1 MIGEDK
7 DFLYLRCC
15 FMSQEKGEINDFP
28 AKKQEKQM
36 NYIEKSLFG
45 VPISKIH
52 TILPG
57 LVLVIILA
65 IFSIW
70 LSNFIGRD
78 LMGFDKSPISAVMIC
93 LILGLLIGN
102 VFNLPAFLGVGF
114 KFSVKKLLRLGII
127 LLGIRLSILDVLE
140 LGLIGI
146 PIVLIC
152 ITSAIIITTF
162 LNKKLKQPKRLGTLI
177 AVGTSICGV
186 SAIVATSPVINA
198 KEEETAYAVAV
209 ITVFGLIATI
219 VYPILVYFLFGGNP
233 IKAGLWLGTSIHDT
247 SQVTGAALVFADLW
261 NLPLGL
267 DVATITKLVR
277 NVFMMVVIPLM
288 AFFHVKNEMK
298 TATTSED
305 GTTKVKARVD
315 IKKLIPVFV
324 IGFLIMAIF
333 RSIGDAG
340 LNTGNLAFGLFDQ
353 DIWGV
358 IIKEVKN
365 FANIL
370 FVIALGGVGLSTDF
384 SKFKGLGIKPFLIG
398 LFGAL
403 TIGVVSFISVS
414 LLGGLIIF

>member
-1 MIGEDK
+1 MSKLGENKIDDK
-7 DFLYLRCC
+7 SEK
-15 FMSQEKGEINDFP
+15 SQTKG
-28 AKKQEKQM
+28 M
-36 NYIEKSLFG
+36 NYLEKSLFG
-45 VPISKIH
+45 VPISKVH

-57 LVLVIILA
+57 LVVVILLA
-65 IFSIW
+65 VVSIW
-70 LSNFIGRD
+70 LSDLIGVS
-78 LMGFDKSPISAVMIC
+78 LMGFEKSPISAVMIC
-93 LILGLLIGN
+93 LVLGLVIRN
-102 VFNLPAFLGVGF
+102 VFKLPTFLNVGF

-127 LLGIRLSILDVLE
+127 LLGIRLSIFSVFE

-152 ITSAIIITTF
+152 ISSALLITTY

-209 ITVFGLIATI
+209 ITVFGLIAT
-219 VYPILVYFLFGGNP
+219 VGYPILAYFIFGGDP

-277 NVFMMVVIPLM
+277 NVFMILVIPLM
-288 AFFHVKNEMK
+288 AFLYVKNEMK
-298 TATTSED
+298 EATES
-305 GTTKVKARVD
+305 GLNKSNIKSKVN

-324 IGFLIMAIF
+324 IGFLLVSIL
-333 RSIGDAG
+333 RSIGDVG
-340 LNTGNLAFGLFDQ
+340 ITTTNLAFGLIEGDSW
-353 DIWGV
+353 DGM
-358 IIKEVKN
+358 IKIVKD

-370 FVIALGGVGLSTDF
+370 FVVALGGVGLSTDF
-384 SKFKGLGIKPFLIG
+384 SNFKGLGIKPFIVG
-398 LFGAL
+398 LFAAL
-403 TIGVVSFISVS
+403 TTGIVSFLSVS
-414 LLGGLIIF
+414 LLGGLIFF

>member
-1 MIGEDK
+1 MSKQAKNEMDEKFEK
-7 DFLYLRCC
+7 D
-15 FMSQEKGEINDFP
+15 Q
-28 AKKQEKQM
+28 AKKM
-36 NYIEKSLFG
+36 NYLERSLFG

-57 LVLVIILA
+57 LVVVILLA
-65 IFSIW
+65 IVSIW
-70 LSNFIGRD
+70 VSDLIGVT
-78 LMGFDKSPISAVMIC
+78 LMGFEKSPISAVMIC
-93 LILGLLIGN
+93 LILGLVIRN
-102 VFNLPAFLGVGF
+102 VFKLPTLLNVGF

-127 LLGIRLSILDVLE
+127 LLGIRLSIFSVFE

-152 ITSAIIITTF
+152 IISALFITTY

-219 VYPILVYFLFGGNP
+219 AYPFIAFFVFGGDP

-247 SQVTGAALVFADLW
+247 SQVTGAALVFADFWGLT
-261 NLPLGL
+261 LGL

-277 NVFMMVVIPLM
+277 NVFMILVIPLM
-288 AFFHVKNEMK
+288 AFLYVKNEMSK
-298 TATTSED
+298 TTESD
-305 GTTKVKARVD
+305 VDKSVVKTKVN

-324 IGFLIMAIF
+324 IGFLAISIL
-333 RSIGDAG
+333 RSVGDVG
-340 LNTGNLAFGLFDQ
+340 INTTNLAFGF
-353 DIWGV
+353 IAEESWGD
-358 IIKEVKN
+358 IIKIVKD

-370 FVIALGGVGLSTDF
+370 FVVALGGVGLSTNF
-384 SKFKGLGIKPFLIG
+384 ANFKGLGIKPFLVG
-398 LFGAL
+398 LFAAL
-403 TIGVVSFISVS
+403 TTGIVSFISVS

>member
-1 MIGEDK
+1 MSKRGENKIDDK
-7 DFLYLRCC
+7 SEK
-15 FMSQEKGEINDFP
+15 SQTKG
-28 AKKQEKQM
+28 M
-36 NYIEKSLFG
+36 NYLEKSLFG
-45 VPISKIH
+45 VPISKVH

-57 LVLVIILA
+57 LVVVILLA
-65 IFSIW
+65 IISMW
-70 LSNFIGRD
+70 LSDLIGVS
-78 LMGFDKSPISAVMIC
+78 LMGFEKSPISAVMIC
-93 LILGLLIGN
+93 LVLGLVIRN
-102 VFNLPAFLGVGF
+102 VFKLPTFLNVGF

-127 LLGIRLSILDVLE
+127 LLGIRLSIFSVFE

-152 ITSAIIITTF
+152 IISALLITTY

-209 ITVFGLIATI
+209 ITVFGLIAT
-219 VYPILVYFLFGGNP
+219 VGYPILAYFIFGGDP

-277 NVFMMVVIPLM
+277 NVFMILVIPLM
-288 AFFHVKNEMK
+288 AFLYVKNEMK
-298 TATTSED
+298 EATES
-305 GTTKVKARVD
+305 GLNKSNIKSKVN

-324 IGFLIMAIF
+324 IGFLLVSIL

-340 LNTGNLAFGLFDQ
+340 ITTTNLAFGLIDATL
-353 DIWGV
+353 WGE
-358 IIKEVKN
+358 IIKIVKD

-370 FVIALGGVGLSTDF
+370 FVVALGGVGLSTNF
-384 SKFKGLGIKPFLIG
+384 ANFKGLGIKPFIVG
-398 LFGAL
+398 LFAAL
-403 TIGVVSFISVS
+403 TTGIVSFLSVS

>member
-1 MIGEDK
+1 
-7 DFLYLRCC
+7 
-15 FMSQEKGEINDFP
+15 MSEQGKNEEIEKSEKIP
-28 AKKQEKQM
+28 AKSM
-36 NYIEKSLFG
+36 NYLEKSLFG

-57 LVLVIILA
+57 LVVVILLA
-65 IFSIW
+65 VVSIW
-70 LSNFIGRD
+70 LSDLIGVT
-78 LMGFDKSPISAVMIC
+78 LMGFEKSPISAVMIC
-93 LILGLLIGN
+93 LILGLVIRN
-102 VFNLPAFLGVGF
+102 VFKLPTLLDVGF

-127 LLGIRLSILDVLE
+127 LLGIRLSIFSVFE

-152 ITSAIIITTF
+152 IISALLITTY

-186 SAIVATSPVINA
+186 SAIVATSPVIEA

-219 VYPILVYFLFGGNP
+219 GYPILAYVIFSGDP

-247 SQVTGAALVFADLW
+247 SQVTGAALVFVDLW

-277 NVFMMVVIPLM
+277 NVFMILVIPLM
-288 AFFHVKNEMK
+288 AFLYVKNEMNGAKETSLNKSDIK
-298 TATTSED
+298 T
-305 GTTKVKARVD
+305 KVD
-315 IKKLIPVFV
+315 IKKFIPVFV
-324 IGFLIMAIF
+324 ILFLMVSIF

-340 LNTGNLAFGLFDQ
+340 INTTSLAFGFLGEVSWNNF
-353 DIWGV
+353 IK
-358 IIKEVKN
+358 IIKD

-370 FVIALGGVGLSTDF
+370 FVVALGGVGLSTNF
-384 SKFKGLGIKPFLIG
+384 ANFKGLGIKTFLVG
-398 LFGAL
+398 LFAAL
-403 TIGVVSFISVS
+403 TIGIVSFVSVS
-414 LLGGLIIF
+414 LLGGLIII